1 LKRKQCAIEVAAKT
15 EALAELFELEAEA
28 SIELFFGDGSGF
40 WQTPVVAR
48 AWQFPQEEIRI
59 TPERGKRLAVF
70 GFLNRANE
78 ARMWRSE
85 KSVNAQFV
93 VDCIEE
99 WMLEKLVKPRVL
111 VLDNAR
117 IHRSR
122 LVRSK
127 LAEWEEKNL
136 YVFFLPTYSP
146 HLNLIETLWRKM
158 KYEWLKPE
166 DYASFEKLT
175 EAVKKILNE
184 IGSQYKIKF
193 KDRVFIK

>member
-1 LKRKQCAIEVAAKT
+1 MKRKQCAIEVAGKT

-28 SIELFFGDGSGF
+28 TIELFFGDGSGF

-70 GFLNRANE
+70 GFLTRANE

-99 WMLEKLVKPRVL
+99 WMPEKLVKPRVL

>member
-1 LKRKQCAIEVAAKT
+1 MKRKQCAIEVAGKT
-15 EALAELFELEAEA
+15 EALAELFDLEAEA
-28 SIELFFGDGSGF
+28 TIELFFGDGSGF

-99 WMLEKLVKPRVL
+99 WMPEKLVKPRVL